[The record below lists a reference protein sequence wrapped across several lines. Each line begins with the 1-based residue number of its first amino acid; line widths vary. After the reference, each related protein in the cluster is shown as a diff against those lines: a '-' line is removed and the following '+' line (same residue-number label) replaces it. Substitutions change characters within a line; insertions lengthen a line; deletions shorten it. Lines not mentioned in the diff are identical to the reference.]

1 MKERAASRG
10 YDDFRARHVRWQWRE
25 ALDRLIWM
33 SCWSFILLSASYGV
47 VRLIGRAFG
56 WRPVPYGQLMMIGG
70 VGVVMLALVALLWNA
85 LGFDRDDRLF
95 FRILD
100 SLREIGRGNFSARA
114 MLEVRRGFPD
124 HPMNQLVLHVR
135 EMAEGLER
143 IEQMR
148 QEFVANVSHEMQ
160 TPLTSILGFVKAL
173 KSEGLSE
180 GERRH
185 YLDIIEAESERLSRL
200 ADNLLKL
207 TSLES
212 GHHPVTLKRFRLDRQ
227 LREVAIACEP
237 LWTEKGLLLDMQVE
251 PVELE
256 GDEDLLGQVWMNL
269 LSNAIKFTE
278 PGGRIQVRLEKED
291 TGVCALVADTGIG
304 IRPEDMSRVF
314 TRFFKADRSRGK
326 PGNGLGL
333 AIAKRIVEMHHGD
346 ISVESEPGRGSTF
359 KVHLPYTQGG
369 R

>member
-1 MKERAASRG
+1 VKERTASQASSE
-10 YDDFRARHVRWQWRE
+10 DFRARHLRWQWRE
-25 ALDRLIWM
+25 ALDRLVWL
-33 SCWSFILLSASYGV
+33 SVWAFALLTSSYGV
-47 VRLIGRAFG
+47 VRLIGRRLGLA
-56 WRPVPYGQLMMIGG
+56 PVPYGELLLIGG
-70 VGVVMLALVALLWNA
+70 VGVAMLAVIALIWNA

-114 MLEVRRGFPD
+114 MLEIRRGFPD
-124 HPMNQLVLHVR
+124 HPMNQLVLSVR

-160 TPLTSILGFVKAL
+160 TPLTSIVGFVKAL
-173 KSEGLSE
+173 KSERLSE
-180 GERRH
+180 AERRH

-212 GHHPVTLKRFRLDRQ
+212 GHHPVSVTRFRLDRQ

-237 LWTEKGLLLDMQVE
+237 LWAGKDLTVDMQVE
-251 PVELE
+251 PVEVE

-278 PGGRIQVRLEKED
+278 PGGRIVVRLQKDEACVRVSVSD
-291 TGVCALVADTGIG
+291 TGVG
-304 IRPEDMSRVF
+304 IRPEDLDRVF
-314 TRFFKADRSRGK
+314 TRFFKADPSRGK

-333 AIAKRIVEMHHGD
+333 AIAKRIVEMHRGS
-346 ISVESEPGRGSTF
+346 ITVESKPGMGSTF
-359 KVHLPYTQGG
+359 TVCIPYT
-369 R
+369 

>member
-1 MKERAASRG
+1 MRRARPDGVKERHR
-10 YDDFRARHVRWQWRE
+10 VWQWKEVAYRI
-25 ALDRLIWM
+25 ALTAFWV
-33 SCWSFILLSASYGV
+33 FLLLTAAYAIE
-47 VRLIGRAFG
+47 RWL
-56 WRPVPYGQLMMIGG
+56 RPIAHVPVVPYGPLMLTGAIACGIAA
-70 VGVVMLALVALLWNA
+70 VAAVVWNA
-85 LGFDRDDRLF
+85 VGWDRDDHVF

-173 KSEGLSE
+173 KADALSE
-180 GERRH
+180 PERRH

-212 GHHPVTLKRFRLDRQ
+212 GHHPVNFKRFRLDRQ

-237 LWTEKGLLLDMQVE
+237 LWTEKGLSLDMHVE
-251 PVELE
+251 PAEVEA
-256 GDEDLLGQVWMNL
+256 DEDLLGQVWMNL

-278 PGGRIQVRLEKED
+278 TGGRIEVRLVKGEA
-291 TGVCALVADTGIG
+291 GVRVSIMDTGIG
-304 IRPEDMSRVF
+304 IHPDDVSRVF

-333 AIAKRIVEMHHGD
+333 AIAKRIVDMHGGD
-346 ISVESEPGRGSTF
+346 IWVESEPGRGSTF
-359 KVHLPYTQGG
+359 HVQIPYTQNGKRG
-369 R
+369 